1 VKNSEK
7 DLFKTAKLA
16 SKLSKRSDITG
27 LIEKDRDE
35 AELRNKLVSKLK
47 EKEIEKMKG
56 CEEKLRDKSFYSN
69 GDESREDISDE
80 DPIKEEKEDRILSSE
95 DEEEDLDE
103 VSEEDLRLTSS
114 TDNDEEGNGTEDKKK
129 KKKKKKKEKKKKEK
143 EREREKDEKR
153 EKRKKRK
160 ELEDFTTL
168 AQRIANRDKR
178 SRSPKDKDKER
189 HQSRRESSPPKEK
202 KPLAAEWQD
211 RPRKRT
217 REDEVRDRQ
226 VQRLAMVRAS
236 QLASRQEAKR
246 KEQALDEVYDNMVNG
261 GGGYRKLKRGEHYED
276 VQNTVLA
283 NEIRI
288 KERREKYERAEER
301 NGGHRGGDSRDQ
313 SRNYQ
318 KFQAH
323 QHGQRRGGRED
334 RREDR
339 QYHPY
344 RR

>member
-1 VKNSEK
+1 VAQNIKGDVKNSEK

-129 KKKKKKKEKKKKEK
+129 KKKKRKKEK
-143 EREREKDEKR
+143 EEKR
-153 EKRKKRK
+153 EGKGKGK
-160 ELEDFTTL
+160 
-168 AQRIANRDKR
+168 
-178 SRSPKDKDKER
+178 
-189 HQSRRESSPPKEK
+189 
-202 KPLAAEWQD
+202 
-211 RPRKRT
+211 
-217 REDEVRDRQ
+217 
-226 VQRLAMVRAS
+226 
-236 QLASRQEAKR
+236 
-246 KEQALDEVYDNMVNG
+246 
-261 GGGYRKLKRGEHYED
+261 
-276 VQNTVLA
+276 
-283 NEIRI
+283 
-288 KERREKYERAEER
+288 RREKGKKKET
-301 NGGHRGGDSRDQ
+301 
-313 SRNYQ
+313 
-318 KFQAH
+318 
-323 QHGQRRGGRED
+323 
-334 RREDR
+334 
-339 QYHPY
+339 
-344 RR
+344 